1 MGVWNTLM
9 ERSDRARP
17 VVPVFAGPNG
27 SGKST
32 ITAGVPIIGAYVN
45 ADDIKKQLNISDMD
59 AAKLAEAQRRA
70 LLENGADFTFE
81 TVLSTDRNLL
91 LLREASKRGYD
102 VQCLYV
108 LTRNPEINIARVR
121 KRLLSGGHGVPE
133 EKIRERYHRAL
144 ALLPELVK
152 VCDFLAVYDN
162 SRDAADSATAIL
174 FRKHGGAWDI
184 FPNELWPLNEL
195 KKLFGA

>member
-1 MGVWNTLM
+1 LT
-9 ERSDRARP
+9 EKSDRP
-17 VVPVFAGPNG
+17 VVLAFAGPNG

-32 ITAGVPIIGAYVN
+32 ITAGVPIAGAYVN
-45 ADDIKKQLNISDMD
+45 ADDIKKQLGVSDPD

-91 LLREASKRGYD
+91 LLKEAAERGYD

-108 LTRNPEINIARVR
+108 LTRIPDINVARVR
-121 KRLLSGGHGVPE
+121 KRVMGGGHDVPE
-133 EKIRERYHRAL
+133 EKIRERYYRAL

-152 VCDFLAVYDN
+152 VCNFLAVYDN
-162 SRDAADSATAIL
+162 SRDATDGAPDLI
-174 FRKHGGAWDI
+174 FRKVGGAWEI

-195 KKLFGA
+195 KGLLGVD

>member
-1 MGVWNTLM
+1 M
-9 ERSDRARP
+9 ENNNRPRP
-17 VVPVFAGPNG
+17 VVLAFAGPNG

-32 ITAGVPIIGAYVN
+32 ITAGVPIVGAYVN
-45 ADDIKKQLNISDMD
+45 ADDIKKQLGVSDMD

-70 LLENGADFTFE
+70 LLENDADFTFE

-91 LLREASKRGYD
+91 LLKEASKRGYD

-108 LTRNPEINIARVR
+108 LTRNAEINAARVK
-121 KRLLSGGHGVPE
+121 KRVLGGGHDVPE
-133 EKIRERYHRAL
+133 EKIKERYRRAL

-162 SRDAADSATAIL
+162 SHDAAVGAPDLI
-174 FRKHGGAWDI
+174 FRKAGNAWEI
-184 FPNELWPLNEL
+184 FPNELWSLDEL
-195 KKLFGA
+195 KRLFGIG